1 MPPLGVES
9 LVMKACSLIAV
20 LGLSLLASC
29 ADRNAV
35 EACRELA
42 GVRDKDGYLVVK
54 GQELNDK
61 VRAAM
66 DKAAFS
72 KSPLM
77 RNEVNAVRQAKTND
91 EYIKAFDSMLAACS
105 DFHPVVPVNRS
116 RGRGPI

>member
-1 MPPLGVES
+1 MEGQPPDSTRKNGGFSQSFSQIRRLPLSFKSPSLTVVEECWMPPLGCRI

-42 GVRDKDGYLVVK
+42 GVRDKDGYLLVK

-66 DKAAFS
+66 DKAALS
-72 KSPLM
+72 K
-77 RNEVNAVRQAKTND
+77 
-91 EYIKAFDSMLAACS
+91 
-105 DFHPVVPVNRS
+105 
-116 RGRGPI
+116 